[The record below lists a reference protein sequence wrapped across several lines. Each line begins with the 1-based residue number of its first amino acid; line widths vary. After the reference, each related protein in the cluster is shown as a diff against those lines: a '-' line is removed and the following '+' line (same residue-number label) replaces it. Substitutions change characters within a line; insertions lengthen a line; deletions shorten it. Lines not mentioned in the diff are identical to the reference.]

1 MLRSFVLDFKSQ
13 SKDRSLVALD
23 SSYKGSRYP
32 FMTWASS
39 S

>member
-1 MLRSFVLDFKSQ
+1 MLRSFDIDFKSQ

-23 SSYKGSRYP
+23 SSYRGSRYP

>member
-32 FMTWASS
+32 FMTWASNS
-39 S
+39 